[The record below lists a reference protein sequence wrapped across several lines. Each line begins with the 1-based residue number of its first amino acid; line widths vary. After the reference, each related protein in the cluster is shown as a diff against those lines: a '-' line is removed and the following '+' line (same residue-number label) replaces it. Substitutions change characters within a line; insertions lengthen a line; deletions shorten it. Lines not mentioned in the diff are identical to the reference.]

1 MSHNERLI
9 TDFKEFLER
18 ENKSA
23 NTIKS
28 YISEVKLFLKWLEET
43 EGREIKI
50 DEVFTGDI
58 KAYKEYLLSRRKA
71 PNTINKKI
79 ESLRSFFDAF
89 LGKHIVSIPKVKQQG
104 NTVKWL
110 SRNEKNAL
118 LRVVNRED
126 LFKNDF
132 LNFRN
137 RAIIYTLL
145 LSGLRLNELINLRWE
160 DWKNGYVEVMGKGGK
175 YRRVETNSELRKIFT
190 EIKEKQQE
198 KGIQSDYIFC
208 TTKGKP
214 LQVPTLEDI
223 FKKINKQLD
232 FKVTPHMLRHTF
244 AHDLVQKG
252 VRIDLVADILGHS
265 QLETTRIYTTPSAE
279 ERRKAVESLELG
291 I

>member
-89 LGKHIVSIPKVKQQG
+89 LGKHIVSLPKVKQQG

-160 DWKNGYVEVMGKGGK
+160 DWKNGYIEVMGKGGK

>member
-58 KAYKEYLLSRRKA
+58 KAYKEYLLSRRKT

-89 LGKHIVSIPKVKQQG
+89 LGKHIVSLPKVKQQG

-160 DWKNGYVEVMGKGGK
+160 DWKNGYIEVMGKGGK

>member
-89 LGKHIVSIPKVKQQG
+89 LGKHIVSLPKVKQQG

-160 DWKNGYVEVMGKGGK
+160 DWKNGYIEVMGKGGK

-244 AHDLVQKG
+244 AHDLIQKG